1 MTQLLN
7 MGFPDV
13 IHNAELLKKHNGD
26 VEQVVAELIGA

>member
-1 MTQLLN
+1 MATLIN

-13 IHNAELLKKHNGD
+13 NLNAELLKKHNGD